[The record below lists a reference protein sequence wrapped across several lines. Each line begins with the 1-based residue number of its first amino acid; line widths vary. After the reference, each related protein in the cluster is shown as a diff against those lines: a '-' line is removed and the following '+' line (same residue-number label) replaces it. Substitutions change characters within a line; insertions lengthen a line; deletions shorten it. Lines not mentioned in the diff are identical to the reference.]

1 MIITDFYIKNLRWLY
16 IVFILTFCSAFGQ
29 TFFISLYS
37 GEIRTAFELTHG
49 EWGLIYSCATLSS
62 AILILFVGGYAD
74 RSSAKSLSTLVI
86 LGLVVFI
93 FLMANNTSTWG
104 LVLIILGLRFFGQGM
119 LGHISMVFCGKWF
132 FKNKGK
138 AVAVAN
144 SGYTLAEAIMPTIFV
159 ALVGVLSWQ
168 TSWYVSILMSIL
180 ILASV
185 RLLAET
191 ERNEGTKPQKEN
203 QQVGMLKKSWK
214 RSEMLRSWV
223 FWAAVPGLMTSP
235 MITTTLFF
243 HQVHLVE
250 IKSWELSTY
259 VLFIPAYSAATLLS
273 LYLIGYFVDKFST
286 KIILP
291 IFLFPLVSG
300 LLLLSIATGYLE
312 LLFIFILFGISAG
325 AYIVVYGTF
334 FPEFFGSLYLG
345 SVRTVGVT
353 IMVFSSAIGPVL
365 SGYFID
371 LGYLVDHQFKFFAA
385 FSIFASLLFLIINL
399 SVKLPEHAK

>member
-37 GEIRTAFELTHG
+37 GEIRAAFELTHG
-49 EWGLIYSCATLSS
+49 QWGLIYSCATLSS

-74 RSSAKSLSTLVI
+74 RSSAKSISTLVI
-86 LGLVVFI
+86 LGLMVFI
-93 FLMANNTSTWG
+93 FLMANNTSNWG

-159 ALVGVLSWQ
+159 TLIGVLTWQ
-168 TSWYVSILMSIL
+168 TSWYVSIIMSIL

-185 RLLAET
+185 RFLAET
-191 ERNEGTKPQKEN
+191 ERNKGIKPQKET
-203 QQVGMLKKSWK
+203 QQVGMLKKSWN
-214 RSEMLRSWV
+214 RSEMLKSWV

-250 IKSWELSTY
+250 IKNWELSTY
-259 VLFIPAYSAATLLS
+259 VLFIPGYSAATLLS
-273 LYLIGYFVDKFST
+273 LYLVGYLVDKFST

-300 LLLLSIATGYLE
+300 LLLLSIATSYFE
-312 LLFIFILFGISAG
+312 LLLILILFGLSAG

-371 LGYLVDHQFKFFAA
+371 LGYLIDYQFKFFAA
-385 FSIFASLLFLIINL
+385 FSVFASLLFLIINL
-399 SVKLPEHAK
+399 SVKLTEHAK

>member
-37 GEIRTAFELTHG
+37 GEIRAAFELTHG
-49 EWGLIYSCATLSS
+49 QWGLIYSCATLSS

-74 RSSAKSLSTLVI
+74 RSSAKSISTLVI
-86 LGLVVFI
+86 LGLMVFI

-144 SGYTLAEAIMPTIFV
+144 SGYTLAEAIMPAIFV
-159 ALVGVLSWQ
+159 ALMGVLSWQ
-168 TSWYVSILMSIL
+168 ASWYISIIMSVL

-185 RLLAET
+185 RFLAKS
-191 ERNEGTKPQKEN
+191 ERNKGTKPQKEN
-203 QQVGMLKKSWK
+203 HQVGMLKKSWK
-214 RSEMLRSWV
+214 RSEMLKSWV

-243 HQVHLVE
+243 HQVHLVQ
-250 IKSWELSTY
+250 IKNWELSTY

-300 LLLLSIATGYLE
+300 LLLLSIATSYLE
-312 LLFIFILFGISAG
+312 LLLIFILFGLSAG

-371 LGYLVDHQFKFFAA
+371 LGYLVDYQFKFFAA
-385 FSIFASLLFLIINL
+385 FSVFASLLFLIINL
-399 SVKLPEHAK
+399 VVKLPEHAK

>member
-1 MIITDFYIKNLRWLY
+1 MIISEFYIKNLRWLY

-37 GEIRTAFELTHG
+37 GEIRAAFDLTHG
-49 EWGLIYSCATLSS
+49 SWGLIYSCATLSS
-62 AILILFVGGYAD
+62 AILILFMGGYAD
-74 RSSAKSLSTLVI
+74 RISAKNLSTLVI
-86 LGLVVFI
+86 LGLIVFI
-93 FLMANNTSTWG
+93 FLMATNSSVWG
-104 LVLIILGLRFFGQGM
+104 LALIILGLRFFGQGM

-144 SGYTLAEAIMPTIFV
+144 SGYTLAEALMPTIFV
-159 ALVGVLSWQ
+159 ALIGVLSWQ
-168 TSWYVSILMSIL
+168 TSWYVSIIMSVL

-185 RLLAET
+185 RLLAKK
-191 ERNEGTKPQKEN
+191 ERNKGSNHQKEI

-214 RSEMLRSWV
+214 RSEMLKNWV

-250 IKSWELSTY
+250 IKSWALSTY
-259 VLFIPAYSAATLLS
+259 VLFIPAYSAATLVS
-273 LYLIGYFVDKFST
+273 LYLVGYFVDKFST

-291 IFLFPLVSG
+291 IFLFPLISG
-300 LLLLSIATGYLE
+300 LLFLSIATSYSE
-312 LLFIFILFGISAG
+312 LLFIFILFGLSAG

-334 FPEFFGSLYLG
+334 FPEFFGSTYLG

-371 LGYLVDHQFKFFAA
+371 LGYLIDHQFKFFAA
-385 FSIFASLLFLIINL
+385 FSTFASLLLLIINL
-399 SVKLPEHAK
+399 SIKLPEHAE

>member
-37 GEIRTAFELTHG
+37 GEIRAAFELTHG
-49 EWGLIYSCATLSS
+49 QWGLIYSCATLSS

-74 RSSAKSLSTLVI
+74 RISAKSLSTLVI
-86 LGLVVFI
+86 LGLIVFI

-104 LVLIILGLRFFGQGM
+104 LIFIILGLRFFGQGM

-144 SGYTLAEAIMPTIFV
+144 SGYTLAEALMPTIFV
-159 ALVGVLSWQ
+159 ALIGVLSWQ
-168 TSWYVSILMSIL
+168 TSWYVAIIMSIL

-185 RLLAET
+185 RLFLKK
-191 ERNEGTKPQKEN
+191 ERKKGTKNQKEN

-214 RSEMLRSWV
+214 RSEMLKNWV

-250 IKSWELSTY
+250 VKSWELSTY
-259 VLFIPAYSAATLLS
+259 VLFIPAYSAATLVS
-273 LYLIGYFVDKFST
+273 LYLVGYFVDKFST

-291 IFLFPLVSG
+291 VFLFPLISG
-300 LLLLSIATGYLE
+300 LLFLSIATSYLE
-312 LLFIFILFGISAG
+312 LLFIFILFGLSAG

-334 FPEFFGSLYLG
+334 FPEFFGSVYLG

-371 LGYLVDHQFKFFAA
+371 LGYLIDHQFKFFAA
-385 FSIFASLLFLIINL
+385 FSVLASLLFLIINL
-399 SVKLPEHAK
+399 SVKFPEHAK

>member
-37 GEIRTAFELTHG
+37 GDIRAAFELTHG
-49 EWGLIYSCATLSS
+49 QWGLIYSCATLSS

-74 RSSAKSLSTLVI
+74 RSSAKSISTLVI
-86 LGLVVFI
+86 LGLMVFI

-144 SGYTLAEAIMPTIFV
+144 SGYTLAEAIMPAIFV
-159 ALVGVLSWQ
+159 TLIGVLSWQ
-168 TSWYVSILMSIL
+168 TSWYVSIIMSIL

-185 RLLAET
+185 RFLAET
-191 ERNEGTKPQKEN
+191 ERNKGTKPQKET
-203 QQVGMLKKSWK
+203 QQVGMLNKSWN
-214 RSEMLRSWV
+214 RSEMLKSWV

-273 LYLIGYFVDKFST
+273 LYLIGYFVDRFST
-286 KIILP
+286 KTILP

-300 LLLLSIATGYLE
+300 LLLLSIATSYLE
-312 LLFIFILFGISAG
+312 LLLIFILFGLSAG

-371 LGYLVDHQFKFFAA
+371 LGYLIDYQFKFFAA
-385 FSIFASLLFLIINL
+385 FSVFASLLFLVINL
-399 SVKLPEHAK
+399 IVKLPEHAK

>member
-1 MIITDFYIKNLRWLY
+1 MPK
-16 IVFILTFCSAFGQ
+16 
-29 TFFISLYS
+29 
-37 GEIRTAFELTHG
+37 IRTAFELTHG

-93 FLMANNTSTWG
+93 FLMANNTSTLG

-214 RSEMLRSWV
+214 RSEMLKSWV

-300 LLLLSIATGYLE
+300 LLLLSIATSYLE

>member
-37 GEIRTAFELTHG
+37 GEIRAAFELTHG
-49 EWGLIYSCATLSS
+49 QWGLIYSCATLSS

-74 RSSAKSLSTLVI
+74 RSSAKSISTLVI
-86 LGLVVFI
+86 LGLMVFI

-159 ALVGVLSWQ
+159 TLIGVLSWQ
-168 TSWYVSILMSIL
+168 TSWYVSIIMSIL
-180 ILASV
+180 ILVSV
-185 RLLAET
+185 RFLAET
-191 ERNEGTKPQKEN
+191 ERNKGTKPQKET
-203 QQVGMLKKSWK
+203 QQVGMLKKSWN
-214 RSEMLRSWV
+214 RSEMLKSWV

-250 IKSWELSTY
+250 IKNWQLSTY
-259 VLFIPAYSAATLLS
+259 VLFIPCYSAATLLS
-273 LYLIGYFVDKFST
+273 LYLVGYLVDKFST

-300 LLLLSIATGYLE
+300 LLLLSIATSYFE
-312 LLFIFILFGISAG
+312 LLLILILFGLSAG

-371 LGYLVDHQFKFFAA
+371 LGYLIDYQFKFFAA
-385 FSIFASLLFLIINL
+385 FSVFASLLFLIINL

>member
-74 RSSAKSLSTLVI
+74 RSSTKSLSTLVI
-86 LGLVVFI
+86 LGLIVFI

-168 TSWYVSILMSIL
+168 ISWYVSILMSIL

-191 ERNEGTKPQKEN
+191 ERNKGTKPHKEN

-214 RSEMLRSWV
+214 RSEMLKSWV

-300 LLLLSIATGYLE
+300 LLLLSSATSYLE

-371 LGYLVDHQFKFFAA
+371 LGYLIDHQFKFFAA
-385 FSIFASLLFLIINL
+385 FSVFASSLFLIINL
-399 SVKLPEHAK
+399 NVKLPEHAK

>member
-37 GEIRTAFELTHG
+37 GEIRAAFELTHG
-49 EWGLIYSCATLSS
+49 QWGLIYSCATLSS

-74 RSSAKSLSTLVI
+74 RSSAKSISTLVI
-86 LGLVVFI
+86 LGLMVFI
-93 FLMANNTSTWG
+93 FLMANNTSNWG

-159 ALVGVLSWQ
+159 TLIGVLTWQ
-168 TSWYVSILMSIL
+168 TSWYVSIIMSIL

-185 RLLAET
+185 RFLAET
-191 ERNEGTKPQKEN
+191 ERNKGIKPQKET
-203 QQVGMLKKSWK
+203 QQVGMLKKSWN
-214 RSEMLRSWV
+214 RSEMLKSWV

-250 IKSWELSTY
+250 IKNWELSTY
-259 VLFIPAYSAATLLS
+259 VLFIPGYSAATLLS
-273 LYLIGYFVDKFST
+273 LYLVGYLVDKFST

-300 LLLLSIATGYLE
+300 LLLLSIATSYFE
-312 LLFIFILFGISAG
+312 LLLILILFGLSAG

-371 LGYLVDHQFKFFAA
+371 LGYLIDYQFKFFAA
-385 FSIFASLLFLIINL
+385 FSAFASLLFLVINL

>member
-37 GEIRTAFELTHG
+37 GEIRATFELTHG
-49 EWGLIYSCATLSS
+49 QWGLIYSCATLSS

-74 RSSAKSLSTLVI
+74 RIKAKDLSTIII
-86 LGLVVFI
+86 LGLIIFI
-93 FLMANNTSTWG
+93 FLMATNSSVWG
-104 LVLIILGLRFFGQGM
+104 LALIILGLRFFGQGM

-159 ALVGVLSWQ
+159 ALIGVLSWQ
-168 TSWYVSILMSIL
+168 TSWYVSIVMSIL

-185 RLLAET
+185 RFLTKT
-191 ERNEGTKPQKEN
+191 ERSKGTERQKEN

-250 IKSWELSTY
+250 IKSWDLSTY
-259 VLFIPAYSAATLLS
+259 VIFIPGYSTATLVS
-273 LYLIGYFVDKFST
+273 LYLVGYLVDKFST

-291 IFLFPLVSG
+291 IFLFPLISG
-300 LLLLSIATGYLE
+300 LLLLSIATIYLE
-312 LLFIFILFGISAG
+312 LLFIFILFGLSAG

-334 FPEFFGSLYLG
+334 FPEFFGSMYLG
-345 SVRTVGVT
+345 SVRTVGVA

-365 SGYFID
+365 TGYFID
-371 LGYLVDHQFKFFAA
+371 LGYLIDHQFKFFAA
-385 FSIFASLLFLIINL
+385 FSAFSSLLFLIINL
-399 SVKLPEHAK
+399 SVKLPEHAE

>member
-37 GEIRTAFELTHG
+37 GEIRAAFDLTHG
-49 EWGLIYSCATLSS
+49 QWGLIYSCATLSS
-62 AILILFVGGYAD
+62 AILILFLGGYAD
-74 RSSAKSLSTLVI
+74 RISAKNLSTLVI
-86 LGLVVFI
+86 LGLIVFI
-93 FLMANNTSTWG
+93 FFMATNSSVWG
-104 LVLIILGLRFFGQGM
+104 LALIILGLRFFGQGM

-144 SGYTLAEAIMPTIFV
+144 SGYTLAEAIMPTLFV
-159 ALVGVLSWQ
+159 ALIGVLSWQ
-168 TSWYVSILMSIL
+168 TSWYVSIIMSVL

-185 RLLAET
+185 RLLAKK
-191 ERNEGTKPQKEN
+191 ERTKGSKYQKEI
-203 QQVGMLKKSWK
+203 QQVGMQKKSWK
-214 RSEMLRSWV
+214 RSEMLKNWV

-250 IKSWELSTY
+250 IKSWVLSTY
-259 VLFIPAYSAATLLS
+259 VLFIPAYSAATLVS
-273 LYLIGYFVDKFST
+273 LYLVGYFVDKFST

-300 LLLLSIATGYLE
+300 LLLLSIATSYSE
-312 LLFIFILFGISAG
+312 LLFIFILFGLSAG

-334 FPEFFGSLYLG
+334 FPEFFGSKYLG

-371 LGYLVDHQFKFFAA
+371 LGFLIDHQFKFFAA
-385 FSIFASLLFLIINL
+385 FSTFASFLFLIINL
-399 SVKLPEHAK
+399 SIKLPEHVE

>member
-37 GEIRTAFELTHG
+37 GEIRAAFELTHG
-49 EWGLIYSCATLSS
+49 QWGLIYSSATLFS

-74 RSSAKSLSTLVI
+74 RNSAKSLSTLVI
-86 LGLVVFI
+86 LGLVVFV

-159 ALVGVLSWQ
+159 ALIAVLGWK
-168 TSWYVSILMSIL
+168 TSWYVSIIMSIF
-180 ILASV
+180 ILGSV
-185 RLLAET
+185 RFLAET
-191 ERNEGTKPQKEN
+191 ERTEGTKPQEEN
-203 QQVGMLKKSWK
+203 QQAGMLKKSWK
-214 RSEMLRSWV
+214 RSEMLKSWV

-250 IKSWELSTY
+250 IKSWDLSTY
-259 VLFIPAYSAATLLS
+259 VLFIPGYSAATILS
-273 LYLIGYFVDKFST
+273 LYLIGYLVDKFST

-300 LLLLSIATGYLE
+300 LLLLSIATSYLE
-312 LLFIFILFGISAG
+312 LLLVFILFGLSAG

-371 LGYLVDHQFKFFAA
+371 LGYLIDYQFKFFAA
-385 FSIFASLLFLIINL
+385 FSVFASLLFLVINL

>member
-37 GEIRTAFELTHG
+37 GEIRAAFELTHG
-49 EWGLIYSCATLSS
+49 QWGLIYSCATLSS

-74 RSSAKSLSTLVI
+74 RSSAKSISTLVI
-86 LGLVVFI
+86 LGLMVFI

-159 ALVGVLSWQ
+159 TLIGVLSWQ
-168 TSWYVSILMSIL
+168 TSWYVSIIMSIL
-180 ILASV
+180 ILVSV
-185 RLLAET
+185 RFLAET
-191 ERNEGTKPQKEN
+191 ERNKGTKPQKET
-203 QQVGMLKKSWK
+203 QQVGMLKKSWN
-214 RSEMLRSWV
+214 RSEMLKSWV

-250 IKSWELSTY
+250 IKNWELSTY
-259 VLFIPAYSAATLLS
+259 VLFIPGYSTATLLS
-273 LYLIGYFVDKFST
+273 LYLVGYLVDKFST

-300 LLLLSIATGYLE
+300 LLLLSIATSYFE
-312 LLFIFILFGISAG
+312 LLLILILFGFSAG

-371 LGYLVDHQFKFFAA
+371 LGYLIDYQFKFFAA
-385 FSIFASLLFLIINL
+385 FSVFASLLFLVINL

>member
-1 MIITDFYIKNLRWLY
+1 MIISEFYIKNLRWLY

-37 GEIRTAFELTHG
+37 GEIRAAFDLTHG
-49 EWGLIYSCATLSS
+49 QWGLIYSCATLSS
-62 AILILFVGGYAD
+62 AILILFLGGYAD
-74 RSSAKSLSTLVI
+74 RISAKRLSTLVI
-86 LGLVVFI
+86 LGLIVFV

-144 SGYTLAEAIMPTIFV
+144 SGYTLAEALMPTIFV
-159 ALVGVLSWQ
+159 ALIGVLSWQ
-168 TSWYVSILMSIL
+168 TSWYVSIIMSVL

-185 RLLAET
+185 RFLAKT
-191 ERNEGTKPQKEN
+191 ERSRGTKRQKEN
-203 QQVGMLKKSWK
+203 QQVGMLKKSWR

-250 IKSWELSTY
+250 IKSWDLSKY
-259 VLFIPAYSAATLLS
+259 VLFIPAYSAATLIS
-273 LYLIGYFVDKFST
+273 LYLVGYLVDKFST

-300 LLLLSIATGYLE
+300 LLFLSIATSYLE
-312 LLFIFILFGISAG
+312 LLFIFILFGLSAG

-334 FPEFFGSLYLG
+334 FPEFFGSMYLG

-365 SGYFID
+365 SGHFID
-371 LGYLVDHQFKFFAA
+371 SGYLIDLQFKFFAA
-385 FSIFASLLFLIINL
+385 FSVFASLLFLLINL

>member
-214 RSEMLRSWV
+214 RSEMLKSWV

>member
-1 MIITDFYIKNLRWLY
+1 MINIDFYIKNLRWLY
-16 IVFILTFCSAFGQ
+16 IVFVLTFCSAFGQ

-37 GEIRTAFELTHG
+37 GEIRAAFELTHG
-49 EWGLIYSCATLSS
+49 QWGLIYSFATLSS

-86 LGLVVFI
+86 LGLIVFI
-93 FLMANNTSTWG
+93 FLMATNTSVWG

-159 ALVGVLSWQ
+159 ALISVLGWQ
-168 TSWYVSILMSIL
+168 TSWYVSIIMSIL

-185 RLLAET
+185 RLLAGT

-214 RSEMLRSWV
+214 RSEMLKSWV

-300 LLLLSIATGYLE
+300 LLLLSIATSYLE

>member
-29 TFFISLYS
+29 TFFISLYA
-37 GEIRTAFELTHG
+37 GEIRAAFDLTHG

-74 RSSAKSLSTLVI
+74 GSSAKSLSTLVI
-86 LGLVVFI
+86 LGLIVFI

-159 ALVGVLSWQ
+159 ALIGVLSWQ

-185 RLLAET
+185 RFLAET
-191 ERNEGTKPQKEN
+191 ERNKETKPQKEN

-214 RSEMLRSWV
+214 RSEMLKSWV

-250 IKSWELSTY
+250 IKNWELSTY

-300 LLLLSIATGYLE
+300 LLLLSIATSYLE
-312 LLFIFILFGISAG
+312 LLLIFILFGLSAG

-371 LGYLVDHQFKFFAA
+371 IGYLVDYQFKFFAA
-385 FSIFASLLFLIINL
+385 FSVFASLLFLIINL
-399 SVKLPEHAK
+399 IVKLPEHAK

>member
-29 TFFISLYS
+29 TFFISLYA
-37 GEIRTAFELTHG
+37 GEIRAAYDLTHG

-74 RSSAKSLSTLVI
+74 GSSAKSLSTLVI
-86 LGLVVFI
+86 LGLIVFI

-159 ALVGVLSWQ
+159 TLIGVLSWQ
-168 TSWYVSILMSIL
+168 TSWYVSIIMSIL
-180 ILASV
+180 ILVSV
-185 RLLAET
+185 RFLAET
-191 ERNEGTKPQKEN
+191 ERNKGTKPQKET
-203 QQVGMLKKSWK
+203 QQVGMLKKSWN
-214 RSEMLRSWV
+214 RSEMLKSWV

-250 IKSWELSTY
+250 VKNWELSTY
-259 VLFIPAYSAATLLS
+259 VLFIPGYSAATLLS
-273 LYLIGYFVDKFST
+273 LYLVGYLVDKFST

-300 LLLLSIATGYLE
+300 LLLLSIATSYFE
-312 LLFIFILFGISAG
+312 LLLILILFGLSAG

-371 LGYLVDHQFKFFAA
+371 LGYLIDYQFKFFAA
-385 FSIFASLLFLIINL
+385 FSVFASLLFLIINL

>member
-1 MIITDFYIKNLRWLY
+1 MIITDFYIKNSRWLY

-37 GEIRTAFELTHG
+37 GDIRAAFELTHG
-49 EWGLIYSCATLSS
+49 QWGLIYSCATLSS

-74 RSSAKSLSTLVI
+74 RSSAKSISTLVI
-86 LGLVVFI
+86 LGLMVFI

-159 ALVGVLSWQ
+159 TLIGVLSWQ
-168 TSWYVSILMSIL
+168 TSWYVSIIMSIL

-185 RLLAET
+185 RFLAET
-191 ERNEGTKPQKEN
+191 ERNKGTKPQKET
-203 QQVGMLKKSWK
+203 QQVGMLNKSWN
-214 RSEMLRSWV
+214 RSEMLKSWV

-259 VLFIPAYSAATLLS
+259 VLFIPGYSAATLLS
-273 LYLIGYFVDKFST
+273 LYLVGYLVDKFST

-300 LLLLSIATGYLE
+300 LLLLSIATSYFE
-312 LLFIFILFGISAG
+312 LLLILILFGLSAG

-371 LGYLVDHQFKFFAA
+371 LGYLIDYQFKFFAA
-385 FSIFASLLFLIINL
+385 FSVFASLLFLVINL
-399 SVKLPEHAK
+399 SVKLPEHGK

>member
-37 GEIRTAFELTHG
+37 GEIRAAFELTHG
-49 EWGLIYSCATLSS
+49 QWGLIYSCATLSS

-74 RSSAKSLSTLVI
+74 SSSAKSISTLVI
-86 LGLVVFI
+86 LGLMVFI

-159 ALVGVLSWQ
+159 TLIGVLSWQ
-168 TSWYVSILMSIL
+168 TSWYVSIIMSIL

-185 RLLAET
+185 RFLAET
-191 ERNEGTKPQKEN
+191 ERNKGTKPQKET
-203 QQVGMLKKSWK
+203 QQVGMSKKSWN
-214 RSEMLRSWV
+214 RSEMLKSWV

-259 VLFIPAYSAATLLS
+259 VLFIPGYSAATLLS
-273 LYLIGYFVDKFST
+273 LYLVGYLVDKFST

-300 LLLLSIATGYLE
+300 LLLLSIATSYFE
-312 LLFIFILFGISAG
+312 LLLILILFGLSAG

-371 LGYLVDHQFKFFAA
+371 LGYLIDYQFKFFAA
-385 FSIFASLLFLIINL
+385 FSVFASLLFLIINL

>member
-1 MIITDFYIKNLRWLY
+1 MIIPDFYIKNLRWLY

-37 GEIRTAFELTHG
+37 GEIRAAFELTHG
-49 EWGLIYSCATLSS
+49 QWGLIYSCATLSS

-74 RSSAKSLSTLVI
+74 RIQARNLSTMTI
-86 LGLVVFI
+86 LGLIIFI
-93 FLMANNTSTWG
+93 FLMATNTSVWG

-144 SGYTLAEAIMPTIFV
+144 SGYTFAEAIMPTIFV
-159 ALVGVLSWQ
+159 ALIGVLSWQ
-168 TSWYVSILMSIL
+168 TSWQVAIIMSVL

-185 RLLAET
+185 RILAKT
-191 ERNEGTKPQKEN
+191 ERNKGTKDQKEN

-214 RSEMLRSWV
+214 RSEMLTNWV

-250 IKSWELSTY
+250 IKSWALSTY
-259 VLFIPAYSAATLLS
+259 VLFIPAYSAATLIA
-273 LYLIGYFVDKFST
+273 LYLVGYLVDKFST

-291 IFLFPLVSG
+291 VFLFPLVLG
-300 LLLLSIATGYLE
+300 LLFLSVATSYLE
-312 LLFIFILFGISAG
+312 LLFIFILFGLSAG

-334 FPEFFGSLYLG
+334 FPEFFGSMYLG

-353 IMVFSSAIGPVL
+353 IMVFSSAVGPVL

-371 LGYLVDHQFKFFAA
+371 LGYLIDHQFKFFAV
-385 FSIFASLLFLIINL
+385 FSIFASFLFLIINL
-399 SVKLPEHAK
+399 RVKLPENA

>member
-37 GEIRTAFELTHG
+37 GEIRAAYDLTHG
-49 EWGLIYSCATLSS
+49 QWGLIYSCATLSS
-62 AILILFVGGYAD
+62 AILILFLGGYAD
-74 RSSAKSLSTLVI
+74 SISAKSLSTLVI
-86 LGLVVFI
+86 LGLIVFV
-93 FLMANNTSTWG
+93 FLMANNTSTFG

-159 ALVGVLSWQ
+159 ALIGVLSWR
-168 TSWYVSILMSIL
+168 TSWYVSIVMSIL

-185 RLLAET
+185 RFLTKT
-191 ERNEGTKPQKEN
+191 ERSKGTERQKEN

-243 HQVHLVE
+243 HQVHLVK
-250 IKSWELSTY
+250 IKGWDLSTY
-259 VLFIPAYSAATLLS
+259 VLFIPGYSSATLVS
-273 LYLIGYFVDKFST
+273 LYIVGYLVDKFST

-291 IFLFPLVSG
+291 IFLFPLISG
-300 LLLLSIATGYLE
+300 LLLLSIATSYLE
-312 LLFIFILFGISAG
+312 LLFIFILFGLSAG

-334 FPEFFGSLYLG
+334 FPEFFGSMYLG
-345 SVRTVGVT
+345 SVRTVGVA

-365 SGYFID
+365 TGYFID
-371 LGYLVDHQFKFFAA
+371 LGYLIDHQFKFFAA
-385 FSIFASLLFLIINL
+385 FSLFASLLFLLINL

>member
-37 GEIRTAFELTHG
+37 GEIRAAFDLTHG
-49 EWGLIYSCATLSS
+49 QWGLIYSSATLSS
-62 AILILFVGGYAD
+62 AILILFLGGYAD
-74 RSSAKSLSTLVI
+74 RISAKTLSTLVI
-86 LGLVVFI
+86 LGLIVFV
-93 FLMANNTSTWG
+93 FLMANNTSTLG

-119 LGHISMVFCGKWF
+119 LGHIAMVFCGKWF

-144 SGYTLAEAIMPTIFV
+144 SGYTLAEAVMPTIFV
-159 ALVGVLSWQ
+159 TLIGVLSWQ
-168 TSWYVSILMSIL
+168 TSWYVSIIMSVL
-180 ILASV
+180 ILGSV
-185 RLLAET
+185 RFLAKT
-191 ERNEGTKPQKEN
+191 ERSKGTKRQKEN
-203 QQVGMLKKSWK
+203 LQVGMLQKSWR
-214 RSEMLRSWV
+214 RSEMLKSWV
-223 FWAAVPGLMTSP
+223 FWAALPGLMTSP

-250 IKSWELSTY
+250 IKSWDLPTY
-259 VLFIPAYSAATLLS
+259 VLFIPAYSIATLVS
-273 LYLIGYFVDKFST
+273 LYLVGYFVDRFST

-291 IFLFPLVSG
+291 FFLFPLVSG
-300 LLLLSIATGYLE
+300 LLFLSIATSYLE
-312 LLFIFILFGISAG
+312 LLFIFILFGLSAG

-334 FPEFFGSLYLG
+334 FPEFFGSMYLG

-371 LGYLVDHQFKFFAA
+371 LGYLIDHQFKFFSA
-385 FSIFASLLFLIINL
+385 FSVFASLLFLIINIG
-399 SVKLPEHAK
+399 VKIPEHAK

>member
-1 MIITDFYIKNLRWLY
+1 MIITDFYTKNLRWLY

-37 GEIRTAFELTHG
+37 GEIRAAFELTHG
-49 EWGLIYSCATLSS
+49 QWGLIYSCATLSS

-74 RSSAKSLSTLVI
+74 RSSAKSISTLVI
-86 LGLVVFI
+86 LGLMVFI

-159 ALVGVLSWQ
+159 ALMGVLSWQ
-168 TSWYVSILMSIL
+168 TSWYVSIIMSIL
-180 ILASV
+180 ILVSV
-185 RLLAET
+185 RFLAET
-191 ERNEGTKPQKEN
+191 ERNKGTKPPKET
-203 QQVGMLKKSWK
+203 QQVGMLKKSWN
-214 RSEMLRSWV
+214 RSEMLKSWV

-250 IKSWELSTY
+250 IKNWELSTY
-259 VLFIPAYSAATLLS
+259 VLFIPGYSTATLLS
-273 LYLIGYFVDKFST
+273 LYLVGYLVDKFST

-291 IFLFPLVSG
+291 FFLFPLVSG
-300 LLLLSIATGYLE
+300 LLLLSIATSYFE
-312 LLFIFILFGISAG
+312 LLLILILFGLSAG

-371 LGYLVDHQFKFFAA
+371 LGYLIDYQFKFFAA
-385 FSIFASLLFLIINL
+385 FSVFASLLFLVINL

>member
-214 RSEMLRSWV
+214 RSEMLKSWV

-273 LYLIGYFVDKFST
+273 LYFIGYFVDKFST

-300 LLLLSIATGYLE
+300 LLLLSIATSYLE

>member
-37 GEIRTAFELTHG
+37 GEIRAAFELTHG
-49 EWGLIYSCATLSS
+49 QWGLIYSCATLSS

-74 RSSAKSLSTLVI
+74 RSSAKSISTLVI
-86 LGLVVFI
+86 LGLMVFI

-159 ALVGVLSWQ
+159 TLIGVLSWQ
-168 TSWYVSILMSIL
+168 TSWYVSIIMSIL

-185 RLLAET
+185 RFLTET
-191 ERNEGTKPQKEN
+191 ERNKGTKLEKET
-203 QQVGMLKKSWK
+203 QQVGMLKKSWN
-214 RSEMLRSWV
+214 RSEMLKSWV

-259 VLFIPAYSAATLLS
+259 VLFIPGYSAATLLS
-273 LYLIGYFVDKFST
+273 LYLVGYLVDKFST

-300 LLLLSIATGYLE
+300 LLLLSIATSYFE
-312 LLFIFILFGISAG
+312 LLLILILFGLSAG

-371 LGYLVDHQFKFFAA
+371 LGYLIDYQFKFFAT
-385 FSIFASLLFLIINL
+385 FSVFASLLFLVINL

>member
-37 GEIRTAFELTHG
+37 GEIRAAFELTHG
-49 EWGLIYSCATLSS
+49 QWGLIYSCATLSS

-74 RSSAKSLSTLVI
+74 RSSAKSISTLVI
-86 LGLVVFI
+86 LGLMVFI

-159 ALVGVLSWQ
+159 TLIGVLSWQ
-168 TSWYVSILMSIL
+168 TSWYVSIIMSIL

-185 RLLAET
+185 RFLAET
-191 ERNEGTKPQKEN
+191 ERNKGTKPQKDT
-203 QQVGMLKKSWK
+203 QQVGMLKKSWN
-214 RSEMLRSWV
+214 RSEMLKSWV

-250 IKSWELSTY
+250 IKNWDLSTY
-259 VLFIPAYSAATLLS
+259 VLFIPGYSAATLLS
-273 LYLIGYFVDKFST
+273 LYLVGYLVDKFST

-300 LLLLSIATGYLE
+300 LLLLSIATSYFE
-312 LLFIFILFGISAG
+312 LLLILILFGLSAG

-371 LGYLVDHQFKFFAA
+371 LGYLIDHQFKFFAA
-385 FSIFASLLFLIINL
+385 FSMFASLLFLVINL

>member
-93 FLMANNTSTWG
+93 FLMANNTSKWG

-185 RLLAET
+185 RLLVGT

-214 RSEMLRSWV
+214 RSEMLKSWV

-273 LYLIGYFVDKFST
+273 LYFIGYFVDKFST

-300 LLLLSIATGYLE
+300 LLHLSIATSYLE

-385 FSIFASLLFLIINL
+385 FSFFASLLFLTINL
-399 SVKLPEHAK
+399 SVKLPENAK